1 MIDSIMSETIEE
13 SRPGRKTALYI
24 FASVFLLPFVYL
36 ASLAL
41 LLSAYVHGWAIPSRA
56 FLRVYATPSN
66 IMAAAPVVG
75 CVYSNYFQFC
85 VRVTRAD
92 YDPNKE

>member
-1 MIDSIMSETIEE
+1 MSDPNEK
-13 SRPGRKTALYI
+13 SRPGGKTALYI

-56 FLRVYATPSN
+56 FLRVYAAPSN
-66 IMAAAPVVG
+66 SMAAAPVVG
-75 CVYSNYFQFC
+75 SAYSNCFQFC
-85 VRVTRAD
+85 KRVTKAD
-92 YDPNKE
+92 HNPNKE